1 MKRLPLIVLSVI
13 VTCVAQARLTE
24 KETELIGRFGK
35 VEMRGAER
43 TYIQG
48 RTYDVGTN
56 LYFKSD
62 QWGIKALVI
71 DDRCA
76 VISYTKVGDWTDE
89 QIVGLLDR
97 NGGYATFKQEP
108 TGLGKSFRKWK
119 QADGVTAVFSSGKLE
134 LTHPLY
140 ARKLAV
146 LKAKADADSKRPPKF

>member
-1 MKRLPLIVLSVI
+1 MKRLTVIALSFAFA
-13 VTCVAQARLTE
+13 CGAQARLTE
-24 KETELIGRFGK
+24 KESELVARFGK
-35 VEMRGAER
+35 VETRGPER
-43 TYIQG
+43 AYIQG

-62 QWGIKALVI
+62 QWSIKALVI

-76 VISYTKVGDWTDE
+76 VISYTKVGDWTEE

-97 NGGYATFKQEP
+97 NGGYVTFKQEE
-108 TGLGKSFRKWK
+108 TNLGKSYRKWK
-119 QADGVTAVFSSGKLE
+119 QADGVTAVFSGGKLE